1 MDDSCHTNECIGKFF
16 GMGWLRLVGSFK
28 LQVSCAEYRL
38 VYSALLQ
45 KRPVI
50 LRSLLIVATPYH
62 SRGQQA
68 CTTMCDNIYI
78 NIHIYTYT
86 YIHTYIH
93 IYISKNFPMHS
104 CDATSLHMCD
114 MTPLHMC
121 DMNPVHIYDMTP
133 LLCLLINFPVHSR
146 DATPRHMS
154 RHMNA

>member
-1 MDDSCHTNECIGKFF
+1 
-16 GMGWLRLVGSFK
+16 
-28 LQVSCAEYRL
+28 
-38 VYSALLQ
+38 
-45 KRPVI
+45 
-50 LRSLLIVATPYH
+50 
-62 SRGQQA
+62 
-68 CTTMCDNIYI
+68 
-78 NIHIYTYT
+78 
-86 YIHTYIH
+86 
-93 IYISKNFPMHS
+93 MHS